1 MRNNARVLINA
12 ACNSARVLINAT
24 RNNARVPPL
33 LPLTL
38 LIFHTSS
45 ATPRSFELRYLLCF
59 CIAQPCHYIITNR
72 CTCVCAGEP
81 MQSAL
86 LLHTNICTCVCAG
99 EPMESAL
106 LLHTN
111 RCTCVCAGEPMQSA
125 ILLHTN
131 ICTCVCGGEPMQS
144 ALLLPLLCHCSQ
156 RPSCRPQRRP

>member
-1 MRNNARVLINA
+1 MPHNAAHNNARVLINAMRNNARVLINA

-125 ILLHTN
+125 
-131 ICTCVCGGEPMQS
+131 
-144 ALLLPLLCHCSQ
+144 LLLPLLCHCSQ